1 MNNFTVLNYQGSK
14 NNLRDFIYEN
24 LQPYIQEGKAVFDIF
39 SGSASVSSMFGQE
52 YLVYAN
58 DAEAYA
64 SIIADALLN
73 PADIPSPS
81 SFLEQM
87 KRDYT
92 ILKQDLSTPV
102 LDFINREKAA
112 LEEKDYRELS
122 ALYDS
127 YPTVWNQKYSE
138 IIQKEL
144 TVENIRAAGG
154 YCLLRLQLLRH
165 RAGAGN

>member
-24 LQPYIQEGKAVFDIF
+24 LRPYIQEGKAVFDIF

-81 SFLEQM
+81 SFLGTDE
-87 KRDYT
+87 KGLYY
-92 ILKQDLSTPV
+92 LKTGS
-102 LDFINREKAA
+102 
-112 LEEKDYRELS
+112 
-122 ALYDS
+122 LYPCS
-127 YPTVWNQKYSE
+127 
-138 IIQKEL
+138 
-144 TVENIRAAGG
+144 
-154 YCLLRLQLLRH
+154 
-165 RAGAGN
+165 

>member
-14 NNLRDFIYEN
+14 NNLRDFIYKN
-24 LQPYIQEGKAVFDIF
+24 LKPYIQEGKAVFDIF

-81 SFLEQM
+81 AFLEQIEA
-87 KRDYT
+87 DYAA
-92 ILKQDLSTPV
+92 IKQASDSIKIV
-102 LDFINREKAA
+102 QS
-112 LEEKDYRELS
+112 KDAMY
-122 ALYDS
+122 
-127 YPTVWNQKYSE
+127 T
-138 IIQKEL
+138 
-144 TVENIRAAGG
+144 
-154 YCLLRLQLLRH
+154 
-165 RAGAGN
+165 